1 MLYSNISGLEEKEAA
16 EGAEEGEETEE
27 EEVGEEVG
35 VHKGKIF
42 FFFCQSERK
51 KRITYRFTS
60 TEPHLAT
67 LLMIMCRM
75 LLFWKL

>member
-42 FFFCQSERK
+42 FFFFAKVKEK
-51 KRITYRFTS
+51 KG
-60 TEPHLAT
+60 
-67 LLMIMCRM
+67 
-75 LLFWKL
+75 